1 MLTSLDVRRYVRPF
15 FLDPKTDEPTSYKI
29 YYDIASYVVTQLT
42 FSFVVGPFVTLT
54 LPASLLVWSRV
65 YFYAIIGTALAT
77 GFFASPGK
85 LYLIKL
91 LKKRSG
97 ETGAKMMRTTSQ
109 ESITGNQP
117 ILGLPPNPDR
127 DFQEIVQEVQAEIE
141 ARRNAENKTDEKKK

>member
-1 MLTSLDVRRYVRPF
+1 
-15 FLDPKTDEPTSYKI
+15 
-29 YYDIASYVVTQLT
+29 VVTQLT

-77 GFFASPGK
+77 GFFASPGRG
-85 LYLIKL
+85 YLIKQ

-97 ETGAKMMRTTSQ
+97 ETGAKMTRTKSQ

-117 ILGLPPNPDR
+117 VLGLPPNPDR
-127 DFQEIVQEVQAEIE
+127 DFREMLNEVQAEIDSLR
-141 ARRNAENKTDEKKK
+141 AAEKKSHEKKQG